1 MQDKFTRQAANAL
14 KLAKTTAQ
22 SCNHSYIGTEHILVG
37 LLKEKEGTA
46 GRILEEFNVEEDA
59 LRQLIEELIAP
70 SEVLVTEKAPEYSP
84 RALRVLERSVQEA
97 ENQKE
102 AQAGTE
108 HLLVAMLKE
117 TDCVATRLLYT
128 MGVNI
133 QKLYVTVLT
142 AMGIENPTA
151 EELQGGRNQKTQ
163 KSGAATP
170 TLDQYSRD
178 LTVMAAEG
186 KLDPVVGRDR
196 EITRLIQILSRRSK
210 NNPCLV
216 GEPGVG
222 KTAIVEGLAQR
233 IVSGLV
239 PDSVRDKRVVVLD
252 MSGMVAGSKYRG
264 EFEERIRKVIDE
276 VRVNQGILL
285 FIDELHT
292 IIGAG
297 GAEGALDAS
306 NILKPSLSRG
316 EIQLIGATTLEE
328 YRKYIEKD
336 AALERRFQPVTVEEP
351 TEQETLEILKGL
363 RPYYEKHH
371 GVRIEDEAL
380 EAAVRMSVR
389 YINDRFL
396 PDKAID
402 IIDEAASKV
411 QLGSYRSA
419 PEIEALEIKIRE
431 LLNQKEEAIKLA
443 DLSRAKRIQQEQN
456 EAEEQIE
463 KYRKKEVRRNKRKN
477 LTVNENSVADIV
489 SDWTKIPVK
498 RLTEGETKRLA
509 ALEKELHKRV
519 IGQEEAVKAVAQAV
533 KRGRVGLKDPN
544 RPIGSF
550 LFLGPTGVGKTE
562 LSKALAE
569 AVFGSEQAMIRVD
582 MSEYM
587 EKHSVSKMIG
597 SPPGYVGY
605 DEGGQL
611 TEAVR
616 RKPYSVVLFD
626 EVEKAHPDVFNVLLQ
641 VLDDGRITDSQ
652 GRTVDFKN
660 TIIIMTSNLG
670 SAHLLE
676 GIDENGDINPA
687 CEEAV
692 MNELRGHF
700 RPEFLNRLDEII
712 MFKPLTKDNIGNIIN
727 LLMND
732 LNKRLADR
740 EITVELSD
748 SARQFI
754 VDHGYDPIYGARPL
768 KRFLQKHVETL
779 SAKLILADEVR
790 EGDTILID
798 TEGDKLTAKVK

>member
-59 LRQLIEELIAP
+59 LRRLIEELIAP

-133 QKLYVTVLT
+133 QKLYVAVLT

-351 TEQETLEILKGL
+351 TEQEALEILKGL

-443 DLSRAKRIQQEQN
+443 DLSMAKRIQQEQN

-562 LSKALAE
+562 LSKALQE
-569 AVFGSEQAMIRVD
+569 AGRDEVIVTGVDGNEQAVEMIKDGTNLKATVKQNFEGMAD
-582 MSEYM
+582 IVCEQM
-587 EKHSVSKMIG
+587 EK
-597 SPPGYVGY
+597 Y
-605 DEGGQL
+605 
-611 TEAVR
+611 
-616 RKPYSVVLFD
+616 FD
-626 EVEKAHPDVFNVLLQ
+626 GEEIEKGEMYAPAEL
-641 VLDDGRITDSQ
+641 ITQ
-652 GRTVDFKN
+652 
-660 TIIIMTSNLG
+660 
-670 SAHLLE
+670 
-676 GIDENGDINPA
+676 ENA
-687 CEEAV
+687 
-692 MNELRGHF
+692 
-700 RPEFLNRLDEII
+700 
-712 MFKPLTKDNIGNIIN
+712 
-727 LLMND
+727 
-732 LNKRLADR
+732 
-740 EITVELSD
+740 
-748 SARQFI
+748 Q
-754 VDHGYDPIYGARPL
+754 
-768 KRFLQKHVETL
+768 
-779 SAKLILADEVR
+779 
-790 EGDTILID
+790 
-798 TEGDKLTAKVK
+798 

>member
-70 SEVLVTEKAPEYSP
+70 SEVLAAEKAPEYSP
-84 RALRVLERSVQEA
+84 RAMRVLEKSVQEA

-102 AQAGTE
+102 ARAGTE

-133 QKLYVTVLT
+133 QKLYVAVLT

-351 TEQETLEILKGL
+351 TEQEALEILKGL

-443 DLSRAKRIQQEQN
+443 DLSMAKRIQQEQN
-456 EAEEQIE
+456 EA
-463 KYRKKEVRRNKRKN
+463 
-477 LTVNENSVADIV
+477 
-489 SDWTKIPVK
+489 
-498 RLTEGETKRLA
+498 
-509 ALEKELHKRV
+509 
-519 IGQEEAVKAVAQAV
+519 
-533 KRGRVGLKDPN
+533 
-544 RPIGSF
+544 
-550 LFLGPTGVGKTE
+550 
-562 LSKALAE
+562 
-569 AVFGSEQAMIRVD
+569 
-582 MSEYM
+582 
-587 EKHSVSKMIG
+587 
-597 SPPGYVGY
+597 
-605 DEGGQL
+605 
-611 TEAVR
+611 
-616 RKPYSVVLFD
+616 
-626 EVEKAHPDVFNVLLQ
+626 
-641 VLDDGRITDSQ
+641 
-652 GRTVDFKN
+652 GRTD
-660 TIIIMTSNLG
+660 
-670 SAHLLE
+670 
-676 GIDENGDINPA
+676 
-687 CEEAV
+687 
-692 MNELRGHF
+692 
-700 RPEFLNRLDEII
+700 
-712 MFKPLTKDNIGNIIN
+712 
-727 LLMND
+727 
-732 LNKRLADR
+732 
-740 EITVELSD
+740 
-748 SARQFI
+748 
-754 VDHGYDPIYGARPL
+754 
-768 KRFLQKHVETL
+768 
-779 SAKLILADEVR
+779 
-790 EGDTILID
+790 
-798 TEGDKLTAKVK
+798 